1 MKKAKLQTA
10 PHEPK
15 KLWTVL
21 CGFMASPFAAA
32 PGPPP
37 AVVCDNHRRML
48 CWYFAWTW
56 PPPPLL
62 TPALHAIMHTTT
74 NEKAAMH
81 G

>member
-15 KLWTVL
+15 KCGL
-21 CGFMASPFAAA
+21 CYVVSWRHLSRRR
-32 PGPPP
+32 PPP